1 MSMDKSK
8 QTLEQMGKSTSVQAS
23 AIGILGGT
31 FDPIH
36 YGHINSAVQTANWLQ
51 LSQIVLMPCHI
62 PPHKNSP
69 SAMAEQRSEM
79 VNIVCKDHPL
89 FTLDDRELK
98 RSTPSYTIDTLKEL
112 KANNEDTVIY
122 FFIGM
127 DSLLN
132 FTTWHQWRE
141 ILTLCHLVVSAR
153 PGYDLTRLNQTT
165 QKLLADHQA
174 IDNTVARHCSA
185 GKVLFSSND
194 LLDISSTNI
203 RRNIK
208 EKKSCK
214 NMTPKAILDFINK
227 YQLYR

>member
-1 MSMDKSK
+1 MDKSRRS
-8 QTLEQMGKSTSVQAS
+8 LEQMDKRTSVEAS

-36 YGHINSAVQTANWLQ
+36 YGHINSAVQTAKWLQ
-51 LSQIVLMPCHI
+51 LNQIVLMPCHI

-69 SAMAEQRSEM
+69 SATAKQRAEM
-79 VNIVCKDHPL
+79 VSLVCKEQPI

-98 RSTPSYTIDTLKEL
+98 RSTPSFTIDTLKEL
-112 KANNEDTVIY
+112 KANNANTIIY

-132 FTTWHQWRE
+132 FTTWVQWQE
-141 ILTLCHLVVSAR
+141 ILKLCHLVVSAR
-153 PGYDLTRLNQTT
+153 PGYDLTRLNQATK
-165 QKLLADHQA
+165 KLLANHQA
-174 IDNTVARHCSA
+174 IDNTVLKYCTA
-185 GKVLFSSND
+185 GKILFSYND
-194 LLDISSTNI
+194 LWDISSTAI
-203 RRNIK
+203 RQNTK

-214 NMTPKAILDFINK
+214 NMTPNAILEFINK